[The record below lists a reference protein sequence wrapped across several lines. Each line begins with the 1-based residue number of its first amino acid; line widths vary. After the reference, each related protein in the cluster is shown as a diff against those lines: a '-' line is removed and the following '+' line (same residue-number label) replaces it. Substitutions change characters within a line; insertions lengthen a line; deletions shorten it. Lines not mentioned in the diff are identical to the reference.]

1 MYVAEERLLKIAP
14 GSALG
19 VFENLVLPGPSE
31 KGFDLA
37 LLIKANIIRSGRAK
51 KAGPDDSNILSSV
64 GALTEIET
72 SINLLQERIAEWI
85 GKTWEEPGKHLIE
98 KGVLESLSTSSTFGE
113 FMGRLTETNPGLKD
127 RLSTSIP
134 DPEMSL
140 QGIPLL
146 ASSMLDLNIKRRS
159 LESYIDTEME
169 TTAPN
174 LKKVV
179 GPVIGARLIQS
190 AAGLQRLAL
199 LPAST
204 VQVLGA
210 EKAFFKFLKEG
221 GKPPKH
227 GILFQH
233 PQVHSARR
241 DLRGK
246 MARTIANAASRAAR
260 LDAYGGAGGE
270 DIRAH
275 LDERIEAIKALP
287 ARAKSAIPLGRQ
299 PPFREGWWADKG
311 QRKDRG
317 PPGKRFKRRP

>member
-1 MYVAEERLLKIAP
+1 LDI
-14 GSALG
+14 S
-19 VFENLVLPGPSE
+19 
-31 KGFDLA
+31 
-37 LLIKANIIRSGRAK
+37 LLIKANIIRSARAK
-51 KAGPDDSNILSSV
+51 RNGPDDSNILSSV
-64 GALTEIET
+64 GAITEIDST
-72 SINLLQERIAEWI
+72 INLLQERIAEWI
-85 GKTWEEPGKHLIE
+85 GKIWEEPGKHLME
-98 KGVLESLSTSSTFGE
+98 KGVLDSLAASASLGE
-113 FMGRLTETNPGLKD
+113 FSERLGEINPGLKE
-127 RLSTSIP
+127 RMEGSLP
-134 DPEMSL
+134 DPESSL

-146 ASSMLDLNIKRRS
+146 ASSLQDLYSKRRA
-159 LESYIDTEME
+159 LESYIDSEMDGV
-169 TTAPN
+169 APN

-190 AAGLQRLAL
+190 AAGLMRLAL

-260 LDAYGGAGGE
+260 LDAYGGVGGD
-270 DIRAH
+270 DIRSQ
-275 LDERIEAIKALP
+275 LDAKIERMRTLP
-287 ARAKSAIPLGRQ
+287 VKQKGGPTQRQ
-299 PPFREGWWADKG
+299 PPFREGWWATKG
-311 QRKDRG
+311 QGPERPGPRRK
-317 PPGKRFKRRP
+317 FTKRRH